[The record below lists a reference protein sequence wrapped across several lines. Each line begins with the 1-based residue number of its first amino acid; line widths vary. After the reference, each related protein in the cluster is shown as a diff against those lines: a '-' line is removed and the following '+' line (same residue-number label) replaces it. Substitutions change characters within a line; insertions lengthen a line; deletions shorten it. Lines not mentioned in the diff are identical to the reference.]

1 MHVTDR
7 LPDPART
14 DAGIVLSSEWAL
26 GTPERQKSAAAALV
40 DAWQRNPW
48 PDGLL
53 TYAIY
58 LDTDG
63 DLIRHYSQWTS
74 EAAFDEFIRSGRQP
88 RLDLID
94 ATVPGIER
102 RDLAK
107 YRLYRGNRADDGRIP
122 GAIVAVRVDTDSKEL
137 AEIWVD
143 AVFEA
148 LEQDKNLPAGGIGA
162 FFHISTDGK
171 HVLNYAEWISAEAH
185 KQALAAT
192 GGGISRGPMWDRV
205 QTMPGVRH
213 VSVTRYRLHHT
224 LTA

>member
-1 MHVTDR
+1 MQVTDR
-7 LPDPART
+7 LPDPAHT
-14 DAGIVLSSEWAL
+14 DVGIALSSEWKL
-26 GTPERQKSAAAALV
+26 GTPERQKSAADAIV

-53 TYAIY
+53 SYAIY

-74 EAAFDEFIRSGRQP
+74 EAASDEFSRSGRQP
-88 RLDLID
+88 RIDLID
-94 ATVPGIER
+94 AAVPGIER
-102 RDLAK
+102 RDYAK

-122 GAIVAVRVDTDSKEL
+122 GAIVAVRVDTDGQDL
-137 AEIWVD
+137 AETWVD

-148 LEQDKNLPAGGIGA
+148 LEQDKNLPEGGIGA
-162 FFHISTDGK
+162 FFHISTDGE

-192 GGGISRGPMWDRV
+192 GGAFPK
-205 QTMPGVRH
+205 VRCGAGCKPCH
-213 VSVTRYRLHHT
+213 GYAR
-224 LTA
+224 